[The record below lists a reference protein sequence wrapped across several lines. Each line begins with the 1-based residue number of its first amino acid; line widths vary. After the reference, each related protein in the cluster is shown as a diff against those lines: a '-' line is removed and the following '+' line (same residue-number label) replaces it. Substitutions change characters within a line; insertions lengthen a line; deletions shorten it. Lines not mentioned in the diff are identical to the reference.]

1 MPAASPPRRRAAA
14 PAPSRGLA
22 DVLVRAADD
31 AKALDI
37 RLLHVGAVS
46 DMTDYFVIAT
56 GTSDTHVRSTAD
68 KLVEAARE
76 AGHRVHHVEG
86 AESGKWAVLDFVDVI
101 VHLFVPA
108 MREYYQLERLWGDAP
123 ALPVAAG
130 AGA

>member
-1 MPAASPPRRRAAA
+1 
-14 PAPSRGLA
+14 
-22 DVLVRAADD
+22 
-31 AKALDI
+31 
-37 RLLHVGAVS
+37 
-46 DMTDYFVIAT
+46 
-56 GTSDTHVRSTAD
+56 
-68 KLVEAARE
+68 
-76 AGHRVHHVEG
+76 VEG